1 MLFCDATQFGSMKK
15 LEHII
20 AATFFD
26 DVCIIFF
33 VNILN
38 YVMFNGIRNYNV
50 ICNEKILG
58 ELL

>member
-1 MLFCDATQFGSMKK
+1 MKK

-26 DVCIIFF
+26 DICIIFF

-38 YVMFNGIRNYNV
+38 CVMFNGIRNYNV

-58 ELL
+58 ELLLNMALEY